1 MNETRSPQST
11 HIRRALDEIGPASWS
26 ELVSHLGVGRGKGGN
41 RLRRVIHRMLDGGEI
56 VREGRNRYRLNNAKD
71 ESGVVERSGSQLFVS
86 MQSGGST
93 ALESVN
99 GIRDGDNIRVRV
111 SDGVA
116 RFVELI
122 KPSAIP
128 VVGIYRRDQTHAYVE
143 SLEPGYNER
152 VELVAPYPGCREGDV
167 VEVQI
172 LDVERGRI
180 EGRAKAVIKHRNEVE
195 RACTAIVRAHRIP
208 NEWPS
213 AVTHQRV

>member
-1 MNETRSPQST
+1 MTETRGPQAT
-11 HIRRALDEIGPASWS
+11 DILRALNEIGPASWS

-41 RLRRVIHRMLDGGEI
+41 RLRRLLNRMLEGGEI
-56 VREGRNRYRLNNAKD
+56 VREGRNRYRLSNATD

-86 MQSGGST
+86 TQSGGST
-93 ALESVN
+93 ALESAN
-99 GIRDGDNIRVRV
+99 GIRDGDNIRVQV

-128 VVGIYRRDQTHAYVE
+128 VVGIYRRDRTHAHVE

-172 LDVERGRI
+172 LDVERSRIQGRV
-180 EGRAKAVIKHRNEVE
+180 KAVIKHKNEVE

-208 NEWPS
+208 NQWP
-213 AVTHQRV
+213 